1 MDNQLFQII
10 KQWNHISAVIKEA
23 TNEREYNLLVKYWKE
38 LLDLVGDDETHELV
52 GLLEIISY
60 FIEKYNNKH
69 VLNGRKATGVEMLKL
84 LVRSNHLR
92 QRDLPELGSQGVVS
106 ELLSGK
112 RQLNLRQIK
121 CLAKR
126 FKVSPASFL

>member
-10 KQWNHISAVIKEA
+10 KQWNHISGVIKEA
-23 TNEREYNLLVKYWKE
+23 SNELEYNLLIKYWKE
-38 LLDLVGDDETHELV
+38 LLDLIGDDETHELV

-60 FIEKYNNKH
+60 FIEKYDNKNILNSKVRGIE
-69 VLNGRKATGVEMLKL
+69 VLKFLIQSHN
-84 LVRSNHLR
+84 LR
-92 QRDLPELGSQGVVS
+92 QKDLAELGSQGVVS
-106 ELLSGK
+106 ELLNGK

-126 FKVSPASFL
+126 FKITPASFL